1 MFYKYRKKT
10 ITIRKTEDTESKE
23 ERLIEFGGCSQSPTI
38 DSKLSIWDKLQRLR
52 IGLSVTLVILKMVS
66 QFGAFYMFP
75 KEVKEAAIDPKPTI
89 EVSIN
94 LTKDLK

>member
-1 MFYKYRKKT
+1 MFYKYSKKT

-23 ERLIEFGGCSQSPTI
+23 ERLIEFGGGSQVPII
-38 DSKLSIWDKLQRLR
+38 DSKVSIWDKLQRIR
-52 IGLSVTLVILKMVS
+52 IGMSVALVILKMVS
-66 QFGAFYMFP
+66 QFGTSYMFP